1 MCFVRRSRVRK
12 RRNVSI
18 PSDYDEVVL
27 LACYLLGF
35 FLYLSNIYSC
45 CIMHC
50 TVL

>member
-1 MCFVRRSRVRK
+1 MCFVRHSRVRK

-18 PSDYDEVVL
+18 PSEYDEVVL

-35 FLYLSNIYSC
+35 FFTNIYSC